1 MTDRFTQVVST
12 YGPKFMAEFG
22 LGADQVAGILGNL
35 AHETG
40 QFRFYQEVGSGPNS
54 GGRGWPMFT
63 GPRRVAFLGYCKAHH
78 LDPKS
83 DEASY
88 AYMCVELHGAYR
100 STILAL
106 KRCTSLTSAV
116 TTFERLYEGAGVKA
130 MGSRLGYARQAL
142 AILHPGHPAA
152 VAPAPRP
159 AARRKPIADKHR
171 GHH

>member
-1 MTDRFTQVVST
+1 MSDRFTQVVST

-22 LGADQVAGILGNL
+22 LDATQAAGILGNL

-40 QFRFYQEVGSGPNS
+40 KFRFYQEVGSGPNS
-54 GGRGWPMFT
+54 GGRGWPQFT
-63 GPRRVAFLGYCKAHH
+63 GPRRVAFLNHRKAHH

-142 AILHPGHPAA
+142 TILHPGHPAS
-152 VAPAPRP
+152 VAPAPTRSP
-159 AARRKPIADKHR
+159 QAHRR
-171 GHH
+171 